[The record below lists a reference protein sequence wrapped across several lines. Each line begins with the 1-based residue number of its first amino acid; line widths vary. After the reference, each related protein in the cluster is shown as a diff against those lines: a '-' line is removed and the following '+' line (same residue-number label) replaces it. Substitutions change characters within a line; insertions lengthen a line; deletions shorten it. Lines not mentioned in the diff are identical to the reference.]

1 MPPALAL
8 GRALSRSR
16 SLQAQPKP
24 SSTCLFCSLV
34 HPFPRSTATVTRT
47 SHLLRARQRRS
58 LAPLIS
64 RLRERH
70 QSTDTATTSSSPSS
84 DPRADLHRAL
94 ADLETH
100 SPDGVSLPRLQLAL
114 RNLSEPPGR
123 ESIRVALLGVSPTD
137 STNGATTRKIT
148 TTRRLLRL
156 ALADPLR
163 PPAAWEARLEETGN
177 DAAGDGDGAGGTH
190 PLVVRVVGTGE
201 GGSMRGNRVEEGEGQ
216 RTILKEHV
224 IPEFRISTPLLRGGA
239 ELEIL
244 VAEAGDALA
253 AAAAAA
259 SGDAVDDAVLV
270 PTVDVAATTAGHVA
284 PIGTPVH
291 MALLV
296 GDGVRGAASILALP
310 VLEGEDAILGVA
322 NFRRRLATEDVADCP
337 LVAVNIDAA
346 SEGLELFRADVGNA
360 MKYEALWTEANVSR
374 ISEWLRKS
382 TLSAGDGLTKEPVR
396 NLISSLLRS
405 ARAAVQEEETRDLAA
420 ELRTKVSPESIAHLD
435 QALAE
440 WAQKAHHE
448 LQQQLDAAFTTR
460 PWSKLGWWKLVWR
473 ADDVGMVTSELVAL
487 RFLPQAEKGIIYLAG
502 RIEEA
507 GVMEGQ
513 QGAPLYTGPALPQT
527 SAEHANQATI
537 APRVVG
543 KWPSHIPFTRNY
555 LQEKTVPALQALA
568 QKLVVQSASLA
579 GLSTALAGLS
589 YLSAFGAYEC
599 GAIAALGI
607 ALSCRRLQ
615 QKWDAAREYWE
626 GEVREEGRKAIRATE
641 ASVAEVLDKAGK
653 MPDPQA
659 DQGARLEELS
669 KVEEIIERAEEALA
683 RMK

>member
-24 SSTCLFCSLV
+24 SSTCLFCSLAR
-34 HPFPRSTATVTRT
+34 PFPRSTATVTRT
-47 SHLLRARQRRS
+47 SHLFRTRQRRS

-64 RLRERH
+64 RLHERY
-70 QSTDTATTSSSPSS
+70 QSTDTATTSSSPS
-84 DPRADLHRAL
+84 DPRAELHRAL

-100 SPDGVSLPRLQLAL
+100 APEGVNLPRLQLAL

-123 ESIRVALLGVSPTD
+123 ESIRVAVLGVSPTD
-137 STNGATTRKIT
+137 STNGATTST
-148 TTRRLLRL
+148 TTTTARRLLRL

-163 PPAAWEARLEETGN
+163 APAAWEVQLEEGRD
-177 DAAGDGDGAGGTH
+177 DAASDGDGAGGAH
-190 PLVVRVVGTGE
+190 PLVVRVVGTDE
-201 GGSMRGNRVEEGEGQ
+201 GRSMRGNRVEEGKGQ
-216 RTILKEHV
+216 RTVLKEHV
-224 IPEFRISTPLLRGGA
+224 IPELRISTTLLRDGA
-239 ELEIL
+239 ELEML
-244 VAEAGDALA
+244 VAEAGDAL
-253 AAAAAA
+253 AAAAA

-310 VLEGEDAILGVA
+310 VLEGEDAIVGVA
-322 NFRRRLATEDVADCP
+322 NFRRRLAAEDVADCP

-382 TLSAGDGLTKEPVR
+382 TLSPGDGLTKEPVR

-420 ELRTKVSPESIAHLD
+420 ERRTRVSSESIAHLD

-473 ADDVGMVTSELVAL
+473 ADDVGMVTSELVSL

-513 QGAPLYTGPALPQT
+513 QGAPLYAEPALPQA
-527 SAEHANQATI
+527 SAKNANQATI
-537 APRVVG
+537 APKVVG

-641 ASVAEVLDKAGK
+641 ASVAEVLDKAGR

-659 DQGARLEELS
+659 DQGAQLEELS